1 MPKATS
7 QPDLFAQHDPT
18 PPGFAYLEKFVSAA
32 DEAALL
38 AEIGRLP
45 FENARYKEW
54 KANRR
59 IVSYGGRYDFRAG
72 ELLPAG
78 PIPPFLLDLRA
89 AAARFVGVPAAELT
103 HALVAEYAEATQLG
117 WHRDV
122 PEFELVAGVSLLG
135 PARMRLRRY
144 PHVAC
149 RSLAVDLAPRS
160 IYALAGEARW
170 GWQHAIS
177 PTPGLRYS
185 ITFRSLRGAGSSAS
199 AATRSASPPA

>member
-1 MPKATS
+1 M
-7 QPDLFAQHDPT
+7 
-18 PPGFAYLEKFVSAA
+18 
-32 DEAALL
+32 

-54 KANRR
+54 TAHRR
-59 IVSYGGRYDFRAG
+59 IVSYGGRYDFSAN
-72 ELLPAG
+72 ELKPAG

-89 AAARFVGVPAAELT
+89 AAAGFVGVPAAQLT
-103 HALVAEYAEATQLG
+103 HALVAEYRAATRLG

-122 PEFELVAGVSLLG
+122 PEFELVVGVSLLG

-144 PHVAC
+144 PHVAHAAE
-149 RSLAVDLAPRS
+149 RPLVVDLAPRS
-160 IYALAGEARW
+160 IYTLTGEARW

-185 ITFRSLRGAGSSAS
+185 ITFRSLRDGVRK
-199 AATRSASPPA
+199 T

>member
-1 MPKATS
+1 VPDAS
-7 QPDLFAQHDPT
+7 RQPDLFAERARLPA
-18 PPGFAYLEKFVSAA
+18 GFRHAEEFVSAA

-38 AEIGRLP
+38 AAIERLP
-45 FENARYKEW
+45 FANARYKEW
-54 KANRR
+54 TANRR
-59 IVSYGGRYDFRAG
+59 VVSYGGRYDFSSN
-72 ELLPAG
+72 ELLPEI

-89 AAARFVGVPAAELT
+89 AAAGFAGMRAAELT
-103 HALVAEYAEATQLG
+103 HALVAEYRAATQLG

-122 PEFELVAGVSLLG
+122 PQFEGVVGISLLG

-144 PHVAC
+144 PHIAGRGN

-160 IYALAGEARW
+160 IYSLTGEARW

-185 ITFRSLRGAGSSAS
+185 ITFRSLRSDG
-199 AATRSASPPA
+199 R